1 MKGGVMLTCAP
12 RGLAVL
18 DKAKKQAVISCLC
31 VSALVLV
38 SACGTG
44 SSSPGAST
52 GGTTG
57 ASGGATGASGGAT
70 GATAGNTSSGG
81 ASGSG
86 GVASTGGMIAAGGST
101 GGTSASGG
109 ATSTGGN
116 DAAGGRANGGT
127 SGGGAGGRASGGSSA
142 GGAGGNGGGGGAAV
156 LPDPSKKKAAYI
168 YGSISANG
176 MIPAP
181 AGQEYEQMRL
191 TDTGNTGCSQYRTEI
206 EQLGYSITEVYD
218 RTTTFDLAFLNQ
230 YNVIIFGN
238 HQKVMTTAEQEA
250 IATWVSNGGG
260 LLAYSDSAF
269 GGKYDVVGISN
280 TVGQKAVNSII
291 SQFGIQVLTDQGN
304 GTCAMK
310 GADSDTHPI
319 IYTGGTSLVIEG
331 EGESPV
337 CVDRNAGV
345 KILIPFTTEAKV
357 GSSGTVSTNNVGG
370 GMTITNP
377 LYAALAL
384 KEHGKGR
391 VIAQFD
397 RQMLWNNGPGS
408 SITQKDNRE
417 IQKRIF
423 LYLAHAL

>member
-1 MKGGVMLTCAP
+1 MCCV
-12 RGLAVL
+12 
-18 DKAKKQAVISCLC
+18 C
-31 VSALVLV
+31 VSALVLL
-38 SACGTG
+38 SACGSSTG
-44 SSSPGAST
+44 SPGPST
-52 GGTTG
+52 GG
-57 ASGGATGASGGAT
+57 ASGGTSGAT
-70 GATAGNTSSGG
+70 GGSTGATGGSTGSGGIFGTGG
-81 ASGSG
+81 AS
-86 GVASTGGMIAAGGST
+86 STGGMGATGGST
-101 GGTSASGG
+101 AGSSGGGGTT
-109 ATSTGGN
+109 TSTGGN
-116 DAAGGRANGGT
+116 DASGGRAGATGGA
-127 SGGGAGGRASGGSSA
+127 GAGGRASGGR
-142 GGAGGNGGGGGAAV
+142 GGGGGGGAGGDAGSGGAPV

-168 YGSISANG
+168 YGSVSANG
-176 MIPAP
+176 TIPAR

-191 TDTGNTGCSQYRTEI
+191 TDTSNTGCSQYRMEI

-230 YNVIIFGN
+230 YDVIIFGN
-238 HQKVMTTAEQEA
+238 HQKVMTAAEQAA
-250 IATWVSNGGG
+250 IATWVANGGG

-269 GGKYDVVGISN
+269 GGKYDVVGVSN
-280 TVGQKAVNSII
+280 TVGQRAANSII
-291 SQFGIQVLTDQGN
+291 SQFGMQVLTDQGN

-319 IYTGGTSLVIEG
+319 IHTGGTSLVIEG

-337 CVDRNAGV
+337 CVDRDAGV
-345 KILIPFTTEAKV
+345 KILIPFSTEAKV

-408 SITQKDNRE
+408 SIAQKDNRE
-417 IQKRIF
+417 LQKRIF